1 MGTRYILT
9 VACPNCGHVDD
20 DVYYAPTCGFVEY
33 QCRCGHTTDLE
44 AYTGISYEDCSNI
57 GLIQDIVDG
66 YENQEDDDD
75 DQLSELVP
83 A

>member
-1 MGTRYILT
+1 MGDRYILT
-9 VACPNCGHVDD
+9 VECRKCGHVND
-20 DVYYAPTCGFVEY
+20 DVYYAPTCGFTEY
-33 QCRCGHTTDLE
+33 QCRCGNVVDLG

-57 GLIQDIVDG
+57 DLIQDIVDSFVND
-66 YENQEDDDD
+66 EDDD